1 MEIFQIGLDKSLFFV
16 DFLTK
21 IFGFKVPTQK
31 TLIKECDRNIYCLG
45 KNLTEKYI
53 IITLL
58 HNETSEKFLLQTITT
73 SAMAA
78 DE

>member
-1 MEIFQIGLDKSLFFV
+1 MEMFQIGLEKSLFFV

-21 IFGFKVPTQK
+21 TFGFKLPTQR

-53 IITLL
+53 ALKLTSG
-58 HNETSEKFLLQTITT
+58 HNS
-73 SAMAA
+73 
-78 DE
+78 